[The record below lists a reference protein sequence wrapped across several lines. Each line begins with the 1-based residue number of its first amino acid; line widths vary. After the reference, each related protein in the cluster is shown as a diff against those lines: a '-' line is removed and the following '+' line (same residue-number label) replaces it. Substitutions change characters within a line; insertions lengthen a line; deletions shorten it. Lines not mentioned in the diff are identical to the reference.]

1 MEYRSLP
8 LAAVLILL
16 GLISAPLSAEEEIGT
31 PEQRADWAQRL
42 EKARV
47 MSAEADA
54 REQEAAQLR
63 AGKDAACPQRFRVN
77 ACYEEN
83 RDNYTR
89 VAREVRRLD
98 NEARTL
104 EREVRR
110 EQARE
115 KEIRREADAAR
126 HVAGLPEREAETSAA
141 RQKAADR
148 EAAIRADKAQK
159 AEIGLQR
166 KAAETDKLRQK
177 QAAHD
182 ARVAEKLRKA
192 SVKATPDGTGKP

>member
-8 LAAVLILL
+8 LAAVLIFL
-16 GLISAPLSAEEEIGT
+16 GLVSAPLCADEEIGT
-31 PEQRADWAQRL
+31 PEQRADWTQRL
-42 EKARV
+42 EKARA

-54 REQEAAQLR
+54 REQEAVQLR
-63 AGKDAACPQRFRVN
+63 ARKDAECPQRFRVN

-83 RDNYTR
+83 RGDYSR

-98 NEARTL
+98 NEAKTL

-110 EQARE
+110 EQVRE

-126 HVAGLPEREAETSAA
+126 HAAGLPEREAETAAA
-141 RQKAADR
+141 RQKVSER

-166 KAAETDKLRQK
+166 KAAEADKLRQK
-177 QAAHD
+177 QVAHD

-192 SVKATPDGTGKP
+192 SAKASPDGAGKP